1 MAWYNSNFKDRYPVA
16 INVLGG
22 PESAGNEDVQ
32 IVVPKDWD
40 SFWSSIRPDGFD
52 VVLTDSEGN
61 QLNFQRVGY
70 NYANR
75 VLTLE
80 ADNVNFQNRNS
91 IPLLY
96 IYYNYP
102 SQSSDLA
109 SSFTV
114 SSPKIGTIA
123 LNRPSS
129 YAVGNLN
136 VAQGTNSPLAS
147 FQKAVDE
154 EIYIWFRYASLLTQ
168 RITPYNN
175 KLNYEEIGY
184 VKVSS
189 LDAAGSDDI
198 ARYSEAD
205 TRYIP
210 GWIGAKF
217 KAGSAGTNYTVA
229 IEIVTTCT
237 GFTQKYSARALLSI
251 NNLLP

>member
-96 IYYNYP
+96 I
-102 SQSSDLA
+102 
-109 SSFTV
+109 
-114 SSPKIGTIA
+114 
-123 LNRPSS
+123 
-129 YAVGNLN
+129 
-136 VAQGTNSPLAS
+136 
-147 FQKAVDE
+147 
-154 EIYIWFRYASLLTQ
+154 
-168 RITPYNN
+168 
-175 KLNYEEIGY
+175 
-184 VKVSS
+184 
-189 LDAAGSDDI
+189 
-198 ARYSEAD
+198 
-205 TRYIP
+205 
-210 GWIGAKF
+210 
-217 KAGSAGTNYTVA
+217 
-229 IEIVTTCT
+229 
-237 GFTQKYSARALLSI
+237 
-251 NNLLP
+251 